1 MEEGLMMDHYHQT
14 RFINDPRRLVLWQ
27 SLWRF
32 YFSHLIEEG
41 DTVLDLGCAYGNFI
55 NQVQAKKRIAVDRWP
70 GFTNHIEPGIQTIV
84 ADITDLSAVEN
95 ASVDF
100 AFASNVFE
108 HMSQNDTAIT
118 LAQLKHKLS
127 SRGQLV
133 ILQPNY
139 RYCASEY
146 FDDYTHISIWSH
158 ISLADFLVAN
168 GYEVSKVVPRFLPL
182 TIQSRFPV
190 HPFLIALYL
199 RSPFKPFSKQM
210 LLMARPR

>member
-1 MEEGLMMDHYHQT
+1 MKDHYHNT
-14 RFINDPRRLVLWQ
+14 RFINDPRRLVLWR
-27 SLWRF
+27 SLWCF

-70 GFTNHIEPGIQTIV
+70 GFTDHIEPGIQTIV

-95 ASVDF
+95 ASIDF

-108 HMSQNDTAIT
+108 HMSQNDIAIT

-168 GYEVSKVVPRFLPL
+168 GYDVSKVVPRFLPL
-182 TIQSRFPV
+182 TIQSRFPI
-190 HPFLIALYL
+190 HTFLIALYL
-199 RSPFKPFSKQM
+199 RSPFKPFAKQM

>member
-1 MEEGLMMDHYHQT
+1 MKDHYHNT
-14 RFINDPRRLVLWQ
+14 RFINDPRRLILWQ

-32 YFSHLIEEG
+32 YFSRLIKGG
-41 DTVLDLGCAYGNFI
+41 DTVLDLGCAYGHFI

-70 GFTNHIEPGIQTIV
+70 GFIHHVEPGIQTIV

-95 ASVDF
+95 GSVDF

-108 HMSQNDTAIT
+108 HMTQNDIAIT

-127 SRGQLV
+127 SRGQLT

-139 RYCASEY
+139 RYCAPEY

-158 ISLADFLVAN
+158 ISLADFLAAN
-168 GYEVSKVVPRFLPL
+168 GYEVTKVEPRFLPL

-190 HPFLIALYL
+190 HPYLIALYL
-199 RSPFKPFSKQM
+199 ISPFKPLAKQM
-210 LLMARPR
+210 LLMAKPR

>member
-1 MEEGLMMDHYHQT
+1 MSDRYHNT
-14 RFINDPRRLVLWQ
+14 RFPNNPRRLVLWK

-32 YFSHLIEEG
+32 YFSKLIHEG

-55 NQVQAKKRIAVDRWP
+55 NQVKAKNRIAIDRWP
-70 GFTNHIEPGIQTIV
+70 GFTKYIEPDIKTIV
-84 ADITDLSAVEN
+84 TDITDLTAVEG

-108 HMSQNDTAIT
+108 HMTQKEVALT
-118 LAQLKHKLS
+118 LAQLKTKLS

-139 RYCASEY
+139 RYCATEY

-168 GYEVSKVVPRFLPL
+168 GYEVTKVEPRFLPL

-190 HPFLIALYL
+190 YSYLIGLYL
-199 RSPFKPFSKQM
+199 LLPCKPFAKQM
-210 LLMARPR
+210 LLVAKLR